1 MIVIIGQSLALKF
14 YRVRPNQD
22 FSYLILATQ
31 GNIIQ
36 LSSYTC
42 KRLFNNIVNDEE
54 KGVGFTLHFYKT
66 NQFS

>member
-1 MIVIIGQSLALKF
+1 MIAIIGQSLALKF

-22 FSYLILATQ
+22 FSYLILVTQ

-42 KRLFNNIVNDEE
+42 KRLFNNIVKDEE
-54 KGVGFTLHFYKT
+54 KGICLFEISFV
-66 NQFS
+66 